1 MSDIKIIFDQ
11 SDLHIQENLN
21 PKDLKIIFGYE
32 EIIPI
37 TNCPPSDWEEI
48 DGDNVS
54 IDCGCT
60 NSWVDKDGD
69 NISIDYDCSSGG
81 GSGCDNSWKDTNDFN
96 CECNETWQEG
106 NDFNIDCNSSGGGGK
121 TSDLGTV
128 RAYEGQSATF
138 LIYGLEI
145 YTSYEGQE
153 TNVSFDIRQT
163 ILSTLNAYDGVRVDT
178 DLSANRYI
186 AFNLASGETLNSII
200 KYATVASFDFNVYEG
215 QYSNTIL
222 NTEGQL
228 SFNVYDGQTSNLT
241 LNTSPSIPLSF
252 TVYEGQ
258 YSNTIIDITKGFIIN
273 SYDGAELKADV
284 FTPETGR
291 MDYFVYEGQSVE
303 LDIGLTHSLT
313 VDYKFG
319 DSSDFN
325 MSPTYV
331 WNVDSYDGQYTNV
344 TFYNPTTAKITVNV
358 LDGHYLRVPAINID
372 TGFIV
377 EGYEG
382 QNVNVN
388 IEYDPYQGLPSLMYS
403 GETMVFQLNSIH
415 EIYDIPSYDGQ
426 YVSTTLSTY
435 ESFRMTSN
443 SYDGQYVTTKPMFTI
458 ILGTSNAYDGSTL
471 RVSAIDETP
480 NTTMYSGE
488 EMQFDL
494 STSSLFETEMY
505 DGQNVKFELKRGEP
519 VSLGFIYAYE
529 GTTANVD
536 VTLLITTSFRI
547 NYTFGNEIF
556 FNEWSNSPYHIDLGK
571 RKCCVGFDN
580 DILNIELNDAPYN
593 STQYDQFGSP
603 CESMT
608 FELSTRR
615 TLTFDVYDGQYS
627 VLDPTVNTFEVRA
640 FEGQYAYSRDVVTE
654 MTIDLE
660 EGNLIP
666 EYDDITIE
674 LNRPVLPS
682 ERKYTRMY
690 SGDYA
695 SFKIGVPYAL
705 QPSRQIAGERVDI
718 NLIVDPALKP
728 NCYFGGGATCVL
740 STNVQIPTK
749 AYEGQQTKITIYE
762 DPHLYYVGEECY
774 FELET
779 KSDYYAEFVE
789 KGGCL
794 DNQYQDIDENGQPLP
809 NTFNGTNVEGERFL
823 NFVEGRCF

>member
-60 NSWVDKDGD
+60 NSWVDKDGSD
-69 NISIDYDCSSGG
+69 VSVDYDCGTNTN
-81 GSGCDNSWKDTNDFN
+81 CDNLWEDSNDFS
-96 CECNETWQEG
+96 CGCADDEWSDSG
-106 NDFNIDCNSSGGGGK
+106 NDFNLDCKPSGGGGN
-121 TSDLGTV
+121 TTDLGSV
-128 RAYEGQSATF
+128 RSYEGQSGTF
-138 LIYGLEI
+138 LIHGLEI
-145 YTSYEGQE
+145 FDSHEGQE
-153 TNVSFDIRQT
+153 TNIDLDIRQT
-163 ILSTLNAYDGVRVDT
+163 ILSTLNSYEGQYVNSIV
-178 DLSANRYI
+178 SANRFIVSNSYC
-186 AFNLASGETLNSII
+186 GETLTSNVAF
-200 KYATVASFDFNVYEG
+200 ATVASFVVDIYEGQHSSTTITTDSVIESNVFEGQQSNVVINTYQAIPLSFNVYEG
-215 QYSNTIL
+215 QTLSSIVNTYKGYIV
-222 NTEGQL
+222 NA
-228 SFNVYDGQTSNLT
+228 YDGS
-241 LNTSPSIPLSF
+241 
-252 TVYEGQ
+252 
-258 YSNTIIDITKGFIIN
+258 
-273 SYDGAELKADV
+273 ELKADV

-382 QNVNVN
+382 QNVNAN

-415 EIYDIPSYDGQ
+415 EIYDIPIYDGQ
-426 YVSTTLSTY
+426 YVTTTLSTY

-471 RVSAIDETP
+471 IVSAIDETP

-640 FEGQYAYSRDVVTE
+640 FEGQYVYSRDVVTE

-674 LNRPVLPS
+674 LNRPVIPS

-728 NCYFGGGATCVL
+728 KCYFGDVATCVL

-749 AYEGQQTKITIYE
+749 AYEGQQTKITVYE